1 MKDFNIQVASNLTG
15 VSVHTLRTWEKRYQV
30 VTPARTDSGRRIYS
44 EDDIRKLKALNDL
57 CSLGH
62 NISSIAN
69 KSMNELDELLETYGL
84 AEAHSNSKIN
94 LTSNPE
100 QAKKSL
106 NHLLLALERYRL
118 DVVSHEL
125 YNLKMVLSP
134 RDLALKVI
142 GPLMVAVG
150 QQVSGGRMSVAQ
162 EHALSSVIKFHLGQF
177 IYRSYEEK
185 NRSKDLFVLATPEK
199 DFHEF
204 GILLA
209 SLLCLNYNKNFF
221 YLGPNMPAEAL
232 AEAAVSI
239 GATEIILGTT
249 LINENEGAEFLTYYI
264 SNCLKHVKKEANLVV
279 GGSGYFDTAKFQK
292 VNNFLYLPTLNHL
305 DLHLKGKSAN

>member
-30 VTPARTDSGRRIYS
+30 VTPSRTESGRRIYS
-44 EDDIRKLKALNDL
+44 EDDVRKLKALNDL

-69 KSMNELDELLETYGL
+69 KSLDELDELLETYGMTDSHL
-84 AEAHSNSKIN
+84 SSKIN
-94 LTSNPE
+94 LSSNPE

-106 NHLLLALERYRL
+106 NHLLLALEKYRL

-125 YNLKMVLSP
+125 YNLKMTLSP
-134 RDLALKVI
+134 KDLALKVI
-142 GPLMVAVG
+142 SPLLVAVG
-150 QQVSGGRMSVAQ
+150 QKVHEGSLTIAQ

-185 NRSKDLFVLATPEK
+185 NRSKDLFVLATHEK

-221 YLGPNMPAEAL
+221 YLGANMPAEAL
-232 AEAAVSI
+232 VEASLSI

-249 LINENEGAEFLTYYI
+249 YVESTSDPEFLTNYI
-264 SNCLKHVKKEANLVV
+264 STCLKHVKKNVALVI
-279 GGSGYFDTAKFQK
+279 GGSGYFETAKFQK
-292 VNNFLYLPTLNHL
+292 VSNFLYLPTLNHL
-305 DLHLKGKSAN
+305 DLHLKGRNQ

>member
-30 VTPARTDSGRRIYS
+30 VTPARTDSGRRLYNE
-44 EDDIRKLKALNDL
+44 EDVRKLKALNDL

-69 KSMNELDELLETYGL
+69 KSMEELDELLETYGL
-84 AEAHSNSKIN
+84 NEIHSPNIN

-106 NHLLLALERYRL
+106 NHLLLALEKYRL

-134 RDLALKVI
+134 KDLALKVI
-142 GPLMVAVG
+142 APLLVAVG
-150 QQVSGGRMSVAQ
+150 QKVNEGTLSIAQ

-199 DFHEF
+199 DYHEF

-209 SLLCLNYNKNFF
+209 ALLCLNYNKNFF
-221 YLGPNMPAEAL
+221 YLGANMPAEAL
-232 AEAAVSI
+232 VEASLSI
-239 GATEIILGTT
+239 GATEIVLGTT
-249 LINENEGAEFLTYYI
+249 YIEGNTDSDFLTNYI
-264 SNCLKHVKKEANLVV
+264 STCLNNIKKNADLVV
-279 GGSGYFDTAKFQK
+279 GGSGYFETAKFQK
-292 VNNFLYLPTLNHL
+292 ASNFLYLPTLNHL
-305 DLHLKGKSAN
+305 DLHLKGKS